1 MPKYQIIKSEYS
13 PYTNKEIL
21 TISMKA
27 TCEVSDLP
35 TDVSPDSLAYKL
47 VSGTMTVYGFSA
59 DGEWVEVTI

>member
-1 MPKYQIIKSEYS
+1 MAKYEIVRSEYS
-13 PYTNKEIL
+13 PYTNKDIV
-21 TISMKA
+21 TITMKA

-47 VSGTMTVYGFSA
+47 VSGTMTVYGFNA